1 MSFTLLVATHVSIL
15 TSDASRTPDGNPS
28 QAYGTLR
35 YRSRSQKTEVRRQK
49 FFASSGPPLAA
60 EALQHLRDRL
70 IFVSPMLP
78 RRLVDMTQVQ
88 AITCPNPHLITRS
101 HRHLQIALELGC
113 RPALLGK
120 PFRDVRADRF
130 ARSPQL
136 IAQRTLLDRR
146 KAKALTMDI
155 Q

>member
-1 MSFTLLVATHVSIL
+1 
-15 TSDASRTPDGNPS
+15 
-28 QAYGTLR
+28 
-35 YRSRSQKTEVRRQK
+35 
-49 FFASSGPPLAA
+49 
-60 EALQHLRDRL
+60 
-70 IFVSPMLP
+70 MLP